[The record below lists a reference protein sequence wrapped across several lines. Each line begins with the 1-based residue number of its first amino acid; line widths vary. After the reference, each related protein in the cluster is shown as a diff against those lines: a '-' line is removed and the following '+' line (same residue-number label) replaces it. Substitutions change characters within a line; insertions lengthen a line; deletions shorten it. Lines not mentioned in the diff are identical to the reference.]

1 MLIPGQIKPGILKL
15 TIERVQ
21 SNFGSV
27 LSFVRWEKNG
37 NYCVVFVGHLSFN
50 CRSYCGRSRPM
61 QDCSWVEGLTFTFFE
76 GLTFFFHDL
85 SQWLLAGKL
94 SRFLRT
100 LGIHNKDCHVHV
112 ALHVALR
119 LHSYRS
125 ADSPHSKGE
134 HWKQDIASPYFWASD
149 LTILNRVFRSQ
160 VIFPLY

>member
-15 TIERVQ
+15 TIKRVQ

-37 NYCVVFVGHLSFN
+37 NYCVIFVGHLSFN
-50 CRSYCGRSRPM
+50 CHSYCGRSRPM
-61 QDCSWVEGLTFTFFE
+61 KDCSWVKGWLSLFWRVD
-76 GLTFFFHDL
+76 FFFHDL

-100 LGIHNKDCHVHV
+100 LGIHNKDSHVHV

-125 ADSPHSKGE
+125 ADSSLSKGE
-134 HWKQDIASPYFWASD
+134 HWEQDIASPYFWASD